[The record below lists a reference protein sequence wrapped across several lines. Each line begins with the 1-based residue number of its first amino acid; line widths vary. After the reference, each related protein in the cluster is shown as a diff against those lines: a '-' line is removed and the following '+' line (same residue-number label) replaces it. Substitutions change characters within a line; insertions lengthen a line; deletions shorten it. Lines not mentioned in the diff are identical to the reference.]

1 MSRNN
6 LTAELEAAVMMNNS
20 TADCNP
26 RADFQIYLFPTVYC
40 FVFVLGL
47 LGNVGA
53 LYVFIFKIT
62 PRSSSNIYV
71 INLALADTIFLCTL
85 PFRIH
90 YHLKGNDWVFG
101 SPACLVIGTL
111 FFTNIYISVA
121 FLTCICIDRYIATVH
136 PITYLRLRGTKCTL
150 WVSLAVWT
158 VTGVAMLALIL
169 TGPLDSAP
177 EPGGSRRSC
186 FENFSRREWAKRMT
200 AYNACAL
207 VFGSIVPLAVIMVC
221 YPLVA
226 RRLTRIRTGTS
237 RRALRIIYAILTIT
251 TICFLPYAVVHL
263 LHLLMRHQI
272 IQSCV
277 YANAIYKARRL
288 TMALVSLNSCLD
300 PVLYYF
306 TTRHCDFSFFKRLR
320 PRRTRNVY
328 TIN

>member
-1 MSRNN
+1 
-6 LTAELEAAVMMNNS
+6 MMNNS
-20 TADCNP
+20 TAGCNP
-26 RADFQIYLFPTVYC
+26 RADFQIYLFPAVYC
-40 FVFVLGL
+40 LVFVLGL

-62 PRSSSNIYV
+62 PRSSSNVYV

-101 SPACLVIGTL
+101 PQACLVIGTL

-136 PITYLRLRGTKCTL
+136 PHTYLRLRATRCTL
-150 WVSLAVWT
+150 WVSLAVWM
-158 VTGVAMLALIL
+158 VTGAAMLAFVVD
-169 TGPLDSAP
+169 GQLDSITP
-177 EPGGSRRSC
+177 EDGGSRNSC
-186 FENFSRREWAKRMT
+186 YENFSQHEWAKRMT
-200 AYNACAL
+200 AYNVCGL
-207 VFGSIVPLAVIMVC
+207 VFGSIVPLVVIMIC

-226 RRLTRIRTGTS
+226 RRLARIRTSTS
-237 RRALRIIYAILTIT
+237 RRALRIIYAILAIT
-251 TICFLPYAVVHL
+251 AVCFLPYAVVHL

-272 IQSCV
+272 IKSCV
-277 YANAIYKARRL
+277 YANVIYKARRL

-306 TTRHCDFSFFKRLR
+306 TTSHCKWSFFKRLR
-320 PRRTRNVY
+320 LRRTRDVY
-328 TIN
+328 TITKGN